1 MFAIRCA
8 SKVGRMATAPRTPLQ
23 VDECALSVGRYSVGV
38 PMTRTGE
45 QLVEA
50 YLELIEMLREERPEQ
65 MRSEDID
72 AIVAETG
79 LDRTFIENRVSDH
92 LASVA

>member
-1 MFAIRCA
+1 M
-8 SKVGRMATAPRTPLQ
+8 TAPRTPLEL
-23 VDECALSVGRYSVGV
+23 DDCALSVGRYSVGV

-50 YLELIEMLREERPEQ
+50 YLELIAMLRNSRPEYL
-65 MRSEDID
+65 RSDDID
-72 AIVAETG
+72 LIVEETG
-79 LDRTFIENRVSDH
+79 LDRSFIENRVNAH